1 MDQKIL
7 LVEDDADVRLFVF
20 TALERH
26 GFTTLTAVNGEEG
39 MQIVRE
45 ETPDLIILDILL
57 PKQSGVKMYRELKK
71 DAALMHIPV
80 VVLSGISRRT
90 FLRSQEALTESE
102 GVGVPEPEAY
112 LEKPVPADE
121 LIETIRRFLPQD
133 AG

>member
-1 MDQKIL
+1 MDHKIL

-39 MQIVRE
+39 MQIVRAE
-45 ETPDLIILDILL
+45 MPELIILDILL

-71 DAALMHIPV
+71 DDTLLHIPV

-102 GVGVPEPEAY
+102 GRNVPEPEAY
-112 LEKPVPADE
+112 LEKPVTAAE
-121 LIETIRRFLPQD
+121 LIETVRRFLPKD

>member
-1 MDQKIL
+1 MDQKVL

-39 MQIVRE
+39 MQIVRDE
-45 ETPDLIILDILL
+45 RPDLIILDILL

-102 GVGVPEPEAY
+102 GVSVPEPEAY
-112 LEKPVPADE
+112 LEKPVTAEE
-121 LIETIRRFLPQD
+121 LTETIRCLLPSN
-133 AG
+133 GP

>member
-26 GFTTLTAVNGEEG
+26 GFTTLTAVNGAEG

-45 ETPDLIILDILL
+45 ERPELIILDILL

-102 GVGVPEPEAY
+102 GVSVPEPEAY
-112 LEKPVPADE
+112 LEKPVSAEE
-121 LIETIRRFLPQD
+121 LIETIRRLLPSN
-133 AG
+133 GP